1 MPTPTDP
8 TSSRRT
14 RVLIAVIVAVVVIVF
29 VVVHLTGIIGPGS
42 H

>member
-1 MPTPTDP
+1 MPTPNDP
-8 TSSRRT
+8 ISSRRT
-14 RVLIAVIVAVVVIVF
+14 CVLIAVIVAVVVLLF